1 MGQIISANEHPAAA
15 HVVKLGVAAGLAFLT
30 YRIMTSDWTA
40 PHPGSPRSH
49 SLSGGHESFISAESA
64 DANEL
69 EGEIE
74 KTAEFIESLKR
85 LMADEVHGEKRK
97 RQLEESLSRAESSF
111 NNLFELKT
119 KLGQHGTNRVMLD
132 TQVTSEIAKSSAMRD
147 IEERL
152 LWTDFGRTAN
162 VQSFY
167 SALGGDCSPVKRQR
181 TLTS

>member
-15 HVVKLGVAAGLAFLT
+15 QVVKFGVAAGLAILT
-30 YRIMTSDWTA
+30 YRIMTTDWTA
-40 PHPGSPRSH
+40 PHPGSPRSP
-49 SLSGGHESFISAESA
+49 LSGGHESFISAESA

-152 LWTDFGRTAN
+152 LWTEFGRTAS

-167 SALGGDCSPVKRQR
+167 SALGGDSSPVKRQR